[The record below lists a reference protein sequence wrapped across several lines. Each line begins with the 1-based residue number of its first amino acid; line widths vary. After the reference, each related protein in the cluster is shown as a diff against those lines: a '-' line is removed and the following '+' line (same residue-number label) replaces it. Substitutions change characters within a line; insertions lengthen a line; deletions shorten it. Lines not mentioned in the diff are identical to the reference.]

1 VAGRFA
7 LIVASGAYSDPK
19 LSRLRT
25 PTTDAES
32 LARVLRDPEIG
43 DFEVDLAVDEP
54 ESALRR
60 RIAAFFSERSRDDLL
75 LLHFS
80 CHGLK
85 DDSGHLYFAATDTEV
100 SQLDATAVSAEFV
113 SRQMTRSRSRKV
125 IALLDCCYS
134 GAIARGLTFRGGDR
148 VDLDDHLGGNGR
160 VILTASSAMEY
171 AFEGEEL
178 TGTGNPSVFTTA
190 VVKGLE
196 TGEADRDQD
205 HRISIEELYDYVCE
219 QVREVTPDQTPNML
233 SHLEGELY
241 LARSSYVAPV
251 PAADLS
257 PELRGAIESPLAG
270 VREGVVSELARL
282 LTGHDRALAEG
293 VRGALTQLAEDDS
306 RRVAA
311 AAAAALGAA
320 EAPATAP
327 EPAPPATEPEPEPLP
342 TPSDQRGRSTTPAGI
357 PDRGNSR
364 RRGEAGGEPAGRDS
378 GVRRLPPDGDYGR
391 AGSPRTLAPL
401 GLTVLGALLVLA
413 TLTVFASE
421 VQEDPLRRADIV
433 VALAMVAAVTI
444 PALRIRGVGRPALD
458 ALEPVLAGFPL
469 GLGAMAGGL
478 NELIGDHISPA
489 MLAFCATF
497 LLASLLWRRW
507 REPAARPGWRLIAAA
522 VAGAILVLASTGL
535 YWWGDTT
542 ASDLLLWPLS
552 VGLLIAT
559 IVGVVGVAVGRWRG
573 GLTWAVLV
581 AAAGGM
587 ALLAGVAALDY
598 ADHQGVE
605 SQIGVL
611 LALLGGLVLAG
622 AGVYALLRPSLQPGP
637 R

>member
-1 VAGRFA
+1 MAGRFA

-25 PTTDAES
+25 PTTDAEA

-60 RIAAFFSERSRDDLL
+60 RISTFFSERSRDDLL

-100 SQLDATAVSAEFV
+100 AQLDATAVSAEFV

-205 HRISIEELYDYVCE
+205 HRISVEELYDYVCE
-219 QVREVTPDQTPNML
+219 QVREVTPDQTPTML

-251 PAADLS
+251 SAAELP
-257 PELRGAIESPLAG
+257 PELRAAIDSPLAG
-270 VREGVVSELARL
+270 VRVGVVSELERL
-282 LTGHDRALAEG
+282 LAGHDPALAAAA
-293 VRGALTQLAEDDS
+293 RGALAHLTEDDS
-306 RRVAA
+306 RRVATAASAALGEEGPSEAAPAAAPAPPA
-311 AAAAALGAA
+311 AAAAPARAEPTSRLARWGPVGLSVLGGLLVFAVLISVDSTWYSSVKDSDELCGLAVMVAVAIAALRSAGIRRRGLDAA
-320 EAPATAP
+320 EA
-327 EPAPPATEPEPEPLP
+327 
-342 TPSDQRGRSTTPAGI
+342 
-357 PDRGNSR
+357 
-364 RRGEAGGEPAGRDS
+364 
-378 GVRRLPPDGDYGR
+378 
-391 AGSPRTLAPL
+391 
-401 GLTVLGALLVLA
+401 VLA
-413 TLTVFASE
+413 A
-421 VQEDPLRRADIV
+421 
-433 VALAMVAAVTI
+433 
-444 PALRIRGVGRPALD
+444 
-458 ALEPVLAGFPL
+458 FPL
-469 GLGAMAGGL
+469 GLAMAGGGL
-478 NELIGDHISPA
+478 HDNVGSNFSAPTIAVGSLL
-489 MLAFCATF
+489 MLA
-497 LLASLLWRRW
+497 SVLWRR
-507 REPAARPGWRLIAAA
+507 PQAGRPGWILVGII
-522 VAGAILVLASTGL
+522 VAGSIGL
-535 YWWGDTT
+535 FFAPGLKWWADQLGT
-542 ASDLLLWPLS
+542 DLLLWPL
-552 VGLLIAT
+552 T
-559 IVGVVGVAVGRWRG
+559 VGVAFTSVV
-573 GLTWAVLV
+573 AV
-581 AAAGGM
+581 AAVAMGAGGDGVWA
-587 ALLAGVAALDY
+587 ALVVAAGAAALFAGLAILNYAASGDTNANTGPWLTLIAGV
-598 ADHQGVE
+598 V
-605 SQIGVL
+605 V
-611 LALLGGLVLAG
+611 AG
-622 AGVYALLRPSLQPGP
+622 AGVYALLRPAPPPGP